1 MVVGHSHA
9 DVAQTGDARLEKFE
23 GRADGAEVGADA
35 VGVVG
40 VGGHAHDAGYLRGP
54 QSGQKLGR
62 YLGVELFGSE
72 TELCIFGGHVNLK
85 EHPQAAA
92 EARGSVV
99 DTAQQ
104 PDGVDTLDNVGSLDN
119 AADLIA
125 LEMADEVPF
134 DVVGTGGALGRQL
147 IVLLPAA
154 YLLSLTASAGWN
166 FDTATSRTPS
176 GSSDVTRLRLSATGI
191 YSGFLSPSLTP

>member
-9 DVAQTGDARLEKFE
+9 DVAQTGDARLQKFE

-104 PDGVDTLDNVGSLDN
+104 PDGVDALDNVGSLDN

-147 IVLLPAA
+147 IGTALAEDA
-154 YLLSLTASAGWN
+154 LSGTVGLH
-166 FDTATSRTPS
+166 D
-176 GSSDVTRLRLSATGI
+176 RLSGMEFRH
-191 YSGFLSPSLTP
+191 GH